1 MANGSRGRKRVHAP
15 RRAPDGSAF
24 IKCERCDRVVAIAL
38 LDMHECESNAGFG
51 LKGRRGGKEALMVGA
66 QDQPRSPFCC
76 FMESFRKKFGSE
88 NWIEVDRRGFE
99 TWKNMTPK
107 ERRPFAIEA
116 EEINKAY
123 EKMLLEE
130 VGHMSEADDEA
141 DSPKV
146 GVGEKIIWFCEI
158 SFESSDVEWDQ
169 LQNFASFDSDEWD
182 Y

>member
-51 LKGRRGGKEALMVGA
+51 LKGRRGGKEALMSFSVGSSTY
-66 QDQPRSPFCC
+66 R
-76 FMESFRKKFGSE
+76 ESFRKKFGSD

-141 DSPKV
+141 DSPK
-146 GVGEKIIWFCEI
+146 FCEI